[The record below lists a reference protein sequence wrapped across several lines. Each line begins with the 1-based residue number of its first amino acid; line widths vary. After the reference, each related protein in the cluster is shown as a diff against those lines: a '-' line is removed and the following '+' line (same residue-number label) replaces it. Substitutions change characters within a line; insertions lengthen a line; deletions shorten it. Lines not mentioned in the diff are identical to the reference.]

1 MFEQRRLHAATAV
14 AHAQPHP
21 TARGQ
26 PPIRAFDHVDGD
38 LQLAAGG
45 HGVLSVERKVQQG
58 LLDLLA
64 VHAHAVDDRVEVVLD
79 DNLFAQ
85 GGAHGRQ
92 ARAHDLA
99 HVGGSVYVRL
109 PTESEWE
116 VAARLGKDGKLH
128 VYPWGDAQR
137 LACTDVP
144 ASECT
149 GPNSQA
155 AAVGTNPI
163 DVTPLGVHDM
173 AGSSAE
179 WAEDDFTPFVGC
191 LGATPLYEICN
202 SDSTCFANLCG
213 ALGCQGT
220 CQPGNN
226 QSCAISSQAPDG
238 QFCAIPPNPLVDPLL
253 VTELHA
259 AITLGNNDCGGNFAP
274 SQSTPL
280 VKGGGTDAPRCMQN
294 PARRAV
300 GQNGSTSEAF
310 RCITSSEPAPTPTLS
325 IATNLYGQYLP
336 NCGVVTVSP
345 KATLGKGWGITVE
358 VGLFLTS
365 GYAPGVYNATTSSYQ
380 IDLSTIANC
389 SSNGGGNIQL
399 TFTGL
404 QVDSY
409 SLVIKYTTSP
419 SFPSGCTQV
428 TATGSIDLTNQQQTC
443 GNSSSLNFQFA
454 CQ

>member
-1 MFEQRRLHAATAV
+1 
-14 AHAQPHP
+14 
-21 TARGQ
+21 
-26 PPIRAFDHVDGD
+26 
-38 LQLAAGG
+38 
-45 HGVLSVERKVQQG
+45 
-58 LLDLLA
+58 
-64 VHAHAVDDRVEVVLD
+64 
-79 DNLFAQ
+79 
-85 GGAHGRQ
+85 
-92 ARAHDLA
+92 
-99 HVGGSVYVRL
+99 
-109 PTESEWE
+109 
-116 VAARLGKDGKLH
+116 
-128 VYPWGDAQR
+128 
-137 LACTDVP
+137 
-144 ASECT
+144 
-149 GPNSQA
+149 
-155 AAVGTNPI
+155 
-163 DVTPLGVHDM
+163 
-173 AGSSAE
+173 
-179 WAEDDFTPFVGC
+179 
-191 LGATPLYEICN
+191 
-202 SDSTCFANLCG
+202 
-213 ALGCQGT
+213 
-220 CQPGNN
+220 
-226 QSCAISSQAPDG
+226 
-238 QFCAIPPNPLVDPLL
+238 
-253 VTELHA
+253 
-259 AITLGNNDCGGNFAP
+259 
-274 SQSTPL
+274 
-280 VKGGGTDAPRCMQN
+280 MQN

-345 KATLGKGWGITVE
+345 KATLGKGWGSTVE